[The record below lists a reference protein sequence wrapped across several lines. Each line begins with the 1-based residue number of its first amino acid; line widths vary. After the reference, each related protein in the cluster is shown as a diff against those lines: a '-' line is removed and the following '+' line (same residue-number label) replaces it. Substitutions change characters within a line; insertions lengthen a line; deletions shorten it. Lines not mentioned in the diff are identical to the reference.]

1 MAEPVAKPARQIPDD
16 DPLLHRERA
25 EGRAEGRAEE
35 RVDIVRSAVRD
46 AFAARA
52 LAITPALRTWLDEV
66 DKAPD
71 AAAIIS
77 LAWECRDADDF
88 LRRARFLTDIR
99 DA

>member
-16 DPLLHRERA
+16 DPLLHRE
-25 EGRAEGRAEE
+25 RAEGRAEE